1 MGNSEDSNCT
11 CDGRI
16 ERHRIRAGA
25 MPDAARALWAGTR
38 RRRRRRGHAHQQCRY
53 LLHGGSAEQD
63 VDAIERLV
71 TLNVT
76 AVTNL
81 TRLALPSML
90 SRQDSRILNVASLAA
105 YQPAGLR
112 EAAYHASPAFVW
124 SFTKGVARELRGS
137 GNVGATPRQFIKMP
151 FLTMS

>member
-1 MGNSEDSNCT
+1 VT
-11 CDGRI
+11 
-16 ERHRIRAGA
+16 GA
-25 MPDAARALWAGTR
+25 SSGTGLGLAQLPDAARALWAGTR
-38 RRRRRRGHAHQQCRY
+38 RD
-53 LLHGGSAEQD
+53 GSW
-63 VDAIERLV
+63 
-71 TLNVT
+71 
-76 AVTNL
+76 
-81 TRLALPSML
+81 
-90 SRQDSRILNVASLAA
+90 ILNVASLAA